1 MRKELSDLIDTP
13 LTSVGSGDK
22 NKTESFVNT
31 KEDVDDVFEA
41 KLRKLETTKRRDR
54 QRAQKLAEEVENLKK
69 ENEEL
74 KELCRQLQERLERI
88 VSMQICC
95 VG

>member
-54 QRAQKLAEEVENLKK
+54 QKAQKLAEEVENLKK

-74 KELCRQLQERLERI
+74 KELCRQLQEKLERI

>member
-74 KELCRQLQERLERI
+74 KELCRQLQEKLERI
-88 VSMQICC
+88 VSM
-95 VG
+95 

>member
-13 LTSVGSGDK
+13 LTSVGPGEK

-54 QRAQKLAEEVENLKK
+54 QRAQKLAEEVERLKK

-74 KELCRQLQERLERI
+74 KELCRQLQERLGKI
-88 VSMQICC
+88 VSILL
-95 VG
+95 